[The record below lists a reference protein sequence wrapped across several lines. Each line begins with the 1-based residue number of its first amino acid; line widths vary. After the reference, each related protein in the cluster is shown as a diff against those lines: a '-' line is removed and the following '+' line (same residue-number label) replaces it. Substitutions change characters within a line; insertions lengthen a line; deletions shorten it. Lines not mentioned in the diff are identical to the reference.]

1 LDSEVIMYKNHLKLG
16 NRKIIHKGKVVAT
29 SLNSKE
35 FREFIDSIRSIP
47 SKVGTIPPGYEHR
60 ADRIA
65 NLFYGS
71 PEFDWLVC
79 WSNNIS
85 DPFQQLN
92 IGDRLKIIN
101 FR

>member
-1 LDSEVIMYKNHLKLG
+1 MDYKNHLKLG
-16 NRKIIHKGKVVAT
+16 YREIIHKGKKVVT

-35 FREFIDSIRSIP
+35 FKSFMASIQSVP
-47 SKVGTIPPGYEHR
+47 AKVGVIPPGYEHR

-71 PEFDWLVC
+71 PDLDWLVC

-92 IGDRLKIIN
+92 VGDRLRILN
-101 FR
+101 FA